1 MKVGSKL
8 GFAEIVG
15 DIVGCCDIVGGSDT
29 VGFADGLSEPVVDGL
44 NVGEIDGTL
53 EG

>member
-1 MKVGSKL
+1 MKDGSKL

-15 DIVGCCDIVGGSDT
+15 DIVGCCDIVGGSES
-29 VGFADGLSEPVVDGL
+29 VGFEDGLSELVVEGL
-44 NVGEIDGTL
+44 KVGEIDGKF